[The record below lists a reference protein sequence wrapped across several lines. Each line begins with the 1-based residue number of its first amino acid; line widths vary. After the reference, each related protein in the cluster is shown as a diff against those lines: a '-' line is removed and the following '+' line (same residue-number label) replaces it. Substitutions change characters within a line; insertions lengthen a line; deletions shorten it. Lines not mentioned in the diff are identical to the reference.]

1 MSAEKA
7 PARLV
12 AELSSRRDPV
22 YAYLQAALGRNALR
36 SLHLGEAV
44 AHYVQQPGKGLRSSM
59 LMMSCGATGGVEQNA
74 VPAAAAVELFHIWT
88 LVHDD
93 IIDQDDMR
101 RGRPTVH
108 ANFAARA
115 QEDLRLTAGDA
126 AHYGLTQALLA
137 GDIQQGWSAA
147 LLTESATQFGV
158 DATLVLRLIAELF
171 GPVEAHLV
179 DGEALDVQFSLQ
191 ALESV
196 AEADILDMMRKK
208 TGVLYAFA
216 ATAGACIGLNAWQPD
231 DPVVKALTDFARNC
245 GLAFQLQDDVL
256 GITGNAAATGKP
268 VGADIRE
275 GKRTLIV
282 KEALRNAAPKQHGT
296 LLDTLGNRTA
306 PDEEIATVT
315 RLLQDLGGVTYA
327 QSLARTYIDQAHDN
341 LTHVQR
347 QPYRDLLH
355 AVADFVL
362 ERDS

>member
-1 MSAEKA
+1 MSAEQSA
-7 PARLV
+7 AGLV
-12 AELSSRRDPV
+12 SELSSRRDPV

-44 AHYVQQPGKGLRSSM
+44 AHYVQQPGKGLRSSLL
-59 LMMSCGATGGVEQNA
+59 LMCCGATGGKEQNA

-93 IIDQDDMR
+93 IIDQDDTR

-108 ANFAARA
+108 ANFAERA
-115 QEDLRLTAGDA
+115 QSDLRLSTGDA

-147 LLTESATQFGV
+147 LLTESATRFGV

-191 ALESV
+191 ALDTV
-196 AEADILDMMRKK
+196 TEADILDMMEKK

-216 ATAGACIGLNAWQPD
+216 ATAGACIGLNAWQPA

-256 GITGNAAATGKP
+256 GIVGNSAATGKP

-282 KEALRNAAPKQHGT
+282 KHALGNAAHAQRGVM
-296 LLDTLGNRTA
+296 LDTLGNRTA
-306 PDEEIATVT
+306 QAEEVATVT
-315 RLLQDLGGVTYA
+315 QLLQDLGGVGYA
-327 QSLARTYIDQAHDN
+327 QSLARAYIERAHRN
-341 LTHVQR
+341 LAHVQR
-347 QPYRDLLH
+347 QPFRDLLH